1 MRVRSLRFKLG
12 WNHGLII
19 SIVFLVLGMARYQT
33 VSYRSLR
40 SFDQDLQNDVE
51 LFASQFLH
59 TSVGLQWS
67 SENLGIAE
75 ALTVEGF
82 GPFFFVTDGEG
93 RVVAPNQ
100 VGRYVREM
108 LAGKLLT
115 SILGQRSGFGQAVAP
130 DGTAFRFFSIPLPTQ
145 PGSPLLILHAGRPM
159 DVLQGVLR
167 EYLFIFVTS
176 VPVIL
181 LVSVGVGWMLARR
194 ALQPFEEVAQTAK
207 HITSENLN
215 TRIESSRTEEEV
227 LSLIESFNAM
237 VGRLNHSFQQMRKF
251 NADVAHELRTP
262 LAIMQGENEVAL
274 RSGSVPDEARAVFA
288 SNLEELERLTR
299 VVNDLLT
306 LSEAEAG
313 NQVILRRPIGLK
325 GLVEDLVEQMQILAT
340 ERNISIHLGPIPEA
354 VIEGDELWIRR
365 ALLNLID
372 NAIKYSREGGSI
384 EVSAETRDGRVRLE
398 IRDSGIGIAQ
408 ADIPYI
414 FDRLYRADPA
424 RSRTNGGTGLG
435 LALVKWVVDAHEGE
449 IHVKSTP
456 ERGSSFELAFPL
468 V

>member
-1 MRVRSLRFKLG
+1 VKVRSLRFKLG
-12 WNHGLII
+12 WNHGLVI
-19 SIVFLVLGMARYQT
+19 SLVFLILGMARYKT

-51 LFASQFLH
+51 LFSTQFMR

-67 SENLGIAE
+67 SDNLGIAE

-82 GPFFFVTDGEG
+82 GPYFVVTDADG
-93 RVVAPNQ
+93 RVVAPVQ
-100 VGRYVREM
+100 VGRYMQEM
-108 LAGKLLT
+108 VAGK
-115 SILGQRSGFGQAVAP
+115 ILAPILAQKSGFGQSVAP
-130 DGTAFRFFSIPLPTQ
+130 DGTEFRFYSVPLPSQ
-145 PGSPLLILHAGRPM
+145 PGSPLLILHAGRPL

-176 VPVIL
+176 VPIIL
-181 LVSVGVGWMLARR
+181 LVSVGVGWILAGR
-194 ALQPFEEVAQTAK
+194 ALRPFEEVAQTAK

-227 LSLIESFNAM
+227 QSLIESFNAM

-274 RSGSVPDEARAVFA
+274 RSGSVPEEARAVLA

-299 VVNDLLT
+299 IVNDLLT

-313 NQVILRRPIGLK
+313 NQVILLKPISLK
-325 GLVEDLVEQMQILAT
+325 SLVEDLVEQMQILAT
-340 ERNISIHLGPIPEA
+340 ERHISIQLGAIPEA
-354 VIEGDELWIRR
+354 VIQGDELWIRR

-372 NAIKYSREGGSI
+372 NAIKYSRDGGSI
-384 EVSAETRDGRVRLE
+384 EVGAETRDGRVRLQ
-398 IRDSGIGIAQ
+398 IRDSGIGIAE

-449 IHVKSTP
+449 IRVTSTP